1 MKGVW
6 GFTPKTCA
14 SASGGLG
21 ETGFPPRGF
30 GGLPPKRAPAR
41 PGVWGFTPKTCAS
54 ASGGLGVY
62 PQNVRKHVPGVLRGL
77 APLRRSQGGA
87 SSQSPFMFGAVGRLP
102 PLTSLPCSSFSAKR
116 HAKVA
121 CLVVNALTTALFCYH
136 LFAVCVLSHAFLWA
150 CAHK

>member
-1 MKGVW
+1 M
-6 GFTPKTCA
+6 
-14 SASGGLG
+14 
-21 ETGFPPRGF
+21 FPP
-30 GGLPPKRAPAR
+30 K
-41 PGVWGFTPKTCAS
+41 GVWGFTPKTCAS

-62 PQNVRKHVPGVLRGL
+62 PQNVRKHVPGVLRGQ

-121 CLVVNALTTALFCYH
+121 CSVVNALTTALFCYH
-136 LFAVCVLSHAFLWA
+136 LFAVLRAVARYFCGASPHTLLRGQAPLKPPLCSYCGCNPLFLPYNKKG
-150 CAHK
+150 CKTL